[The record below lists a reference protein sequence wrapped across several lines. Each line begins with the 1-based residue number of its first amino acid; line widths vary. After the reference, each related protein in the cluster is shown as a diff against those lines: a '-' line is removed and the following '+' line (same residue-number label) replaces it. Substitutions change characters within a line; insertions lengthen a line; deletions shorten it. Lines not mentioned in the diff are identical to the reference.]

1 MSSKL
6 DIYKQRAHILHLMVV
21 QEEVLEFV
29 GPVLSLREQSHLG
42 VIGRTHVAQPLLSRL
57 HLQAD
62 RQGGREGG
70 REERLV
76 YDESAL
82 EMETFNCCFKIL
94 QLYVQLRSRN
104 IIIKCFL

>member
-21 QEEVLEFV
+21 QEEVLELV
-29 GPVLSLREQSHLG
+29 GPVLSLREQPHLR
-42 VIGRTHVAQPLLSRL
+42 VIGRTHVTQPLLSRL
-57 HLQAD
+57 HLQ
-62 RQGGREGG
+62 EGG
-70 REERLV
+70 REESSV

-94 QLYVQLRSRN
+94 
-104 IIIKCFL
+104 